1 MTDPTTNQ
9 FSPNP
14 YSPNLSVAQPEA
26 APIEVQAQTQTP
38 PQPVLAQ
45 PVKPRNAL
53 FGWAIAGFIVVGIS
67 VLAVLAYLLL
77 ALGPGLLLLSGFLAL
92 IPLVFVLLGVMWI
105 DRWEPEPRGLLIFGF
120 LWGAGMSV
128 ALALIVDIGVQL
140 AVYATGTDPSVT
152 DVLGGVVQ
160 APVVEEAAKGFGV
173 LLIFLVAR
181 RYFDGPVDGIVYAV
195 VVAGGFAF
203 TENILYFADSIAYA
217 GLISS
222 DALLTFFVRGVMS
235 PFAHAM
241 FTAMTGLFIG
251 LWGRKSV
258 AGGIGGFFVGLL
270 LAMLLHAIWNATA
283 LLGLIGWFAVYL
295 LIQVPLFA
303 GAIVLVVQLRKR
315 EAKLTQERLAEYASA
330 GWFSHSEVATLGTAA
345 GRRHAMTWAKAN
357 RMGPL
362 MKAYIRDA
370 TRLAFT
376 RQRIVTG
383 RDRIGAQRDEQEL
396 LGKVTASRQ
405 ALHAAVRPAG

>member
-1 MTDPTTNQ
+1 MTEPTT
-9 FSPNP
+9 
-14 YSPNLSVAQPEA
+14 QPAA
-26 APIEVQAQTQTP
+26 APIEVQAQTQLP

-53 FGWAIAGFIVVGIS
+53 FGWAIAGFIVVGVS
-67 VLAVLAYLLL
+67 VLAVVAYLLL

-92 IPLVFVLLGVMWI
+92 IPLVVVLLGVAWI
-105 DRWEPEPRGLLIFGF
+105 DRWEPEPRGLLVFGF

-128 ALALIVDIGVQL
+128 ALALLVDIGVQL

-160 APVVEEAAKGFGV
+160 APVVEETAKGLGV

-181 RYFDGPVDGIVYAV
+181 RYFDGPVDGVVYAA

-217 GLISS
+217 GVLST
-222 DALLTFFVRGVMS
+222 DAALTFFVRGVMS
-235 PFAHAM
+235 PFAHVM

-251 LWGRKSV
+251 LWGRRSV
-258 AGGIGGFFVGLL
+258 AGGIGGFFVGLVP
-270 LAMLLHAIWNATA
+270 AMLLHAIWNATA
-283 LLGLIGWFAVYL
+283 LLGLVGWFVVYL

-303 GAIVLVVQLRKR
+303 AAIVLVVQLRKR
-315 EAKLTQERLAEYASA
+315 EAKLTAERLAEYANA
-330 GWFSHSEVATLGTAA
+330 GWLSPSEVATLSTTA
-345 GRRHAMTWAKAN
+345 GRRHALGWAKAN
-357 RMGPL
+357 GVAPL

-376 RQRIVTG
+376 RQRIVAG

-396 LGKVTASRQ
+396 LGRVTASRQ
-405 ALHAAVRPAG
+405 ALHAAVRPPG

>member
-1 MTDPTTNQ
+1 MTEPTTDPYN
-9 FSPNP
+9 PNP
-14 YSPNLSVAQPEA
+14 YAAQPAAQPAA

-38 PQPVLAQ
+38 PQPVLAR
-45 PVKPRNAL
+45 PVKQRNAL
-53 FGWAIAGFIVVGIS
+53 FGWAIAGFIVVGIA

-92 IPLVFVLLGVMWI
+92 IPLVVVLLGVMWI

-128 ALALIVDIGVQL
+128 ALALIVDIGVQV

-160 APVVEEAAKGFGV
+160 APVVEETAKGLGV

-181 RYFDGPVDGIVYAV
+181 RYFDGPVDGIVYAA

-203 TENILYFADSIAYA
+203 TENILYFADSISYA
-217 GLISS
+217 GVLST
-222 DALLTFFVRGVMS
+222 DAALTFFVRGVMS

-251 LWGRKSV
+251 LWGRRSV

-270 LAMLLHAIWNATA
+270 PAMLLHGIWNATA
-283 LLGLIGWFAVYL
+283 LLGLVGWFVVYL

-315 EAKLTQERLAEYASA
+315 EAKLTQERLAEYANA
-330 GWFSHSEVATLGTAA
+330 GWFSPSEVATLGSPA
-345 GRRHAMTWAKAN
+345 GRRYALTWAKAN
-357 RMGPL
+357 GMGPL

-376 RQRIVTG
+376 RQRIVAG

-396 LGKVTASRQ
+396 LGRVTASRQ
-405 ALHAAVRPAG
+405 ALHAAARPA